1 MHSEGEGEGFKS
13 HDQIIH
19 GVYMWMTLFNMIVG
33 DAIRTFNK
41 ESEGF
46 LVSAVF
52 SVDRMTQWL
61 REWTWHQIIHH
72 LSCMTLSR

>member
-1 MHSEGEGEGFKS
+1 
-13 HDQIIH
+13 
-19 GVYMWMTLFNMIVG
+19 MWMTLSNMIAG
-33 DAIRTFNK
+33 DAFLTFNK

-61 REWTWHQIIHH
+61 REWTWHQIIHQP
-72 LSCMTLSR
+72 SCMNLSK